1 MTGVPDPIS
10 AVLTLWAGVGLIV
23 AIAFLL
29 LGFDKVDPGAR
40 GAYAVRPLLLPGL
53 ILLWP
58 IVIWRWLSLSKG
70 QR

>member
-29 LGFDKVDPGAR
+29 FGFDKVDPGAR
-40 GAYAVRPLLLPGL
+40 RSICRTAAAPTGADS
-53 ILLWP
+53 LWP